1 MQTRDEVES
10 LHNCRELYE
19 SIKKGND
26 GGGEG
31 RIVSSSSLPFPL
43 FNFFYSRSNFC
54 AKTRLKKLAMQA
66 RKRVSLAIANVI
78 LFLVFQFRI

>member
-1 MQTRDEVES
+1 MQTRDEVEG

-31 RIVSSSSLPFPL
+31 RIVSSSSLPPSSIFC
-43 FNFFYSRSNFC
+43 YSRSNLC
-54 AKTRLKKLAMQA
+54 TKTLLKKFAMQA
-66 RKRVSLAIANVI
+66 RKRAFANVI
-78 LFLVFQFRI
+78 LFLVFHFRI

>member
-1 MQTRDEVES
+1 MQTRDEVEG

-31 RIVSSSSLPFPL
+31 RIVSSSSLPFPPL
-43 FNFFYSRSNFC
+43 QFISLSLQLWLKNANEKACY
-54 AKTRLKKLAMQA
+54 AGKKTG
-66 RKRVSLAIANVI
+66 IP
-78 LFLVFQFRI
+78 